1 MNNSAPLDFPQ
12 SIAPINR
19 SLDYYKKEAFG
30 QYLEMD
36 GLTEIAVNRPFE
48 VLTEINGKWSFHKNE
63 NITLE
68 MCQRFARSLASFKKD
83 EISEVKPLLSATLES
98 GERVQVVFPPACE
111 DKTVSIT
118 IRKPSTRQISHKEY
132 IESGFYHYVS
142 SGEKKKNVDDELL
155 ELYCEKKF
163 AEFIE
168 LAVYAGKTILIA
180 AGTGAGKTTYM
191 KSLIP
196 FIPLDVRIITI
207 EDTEELK
214 FSIHKNYVHL
224 YYPSE
229 AGNTSGSI
237 ITAGSLIKSCYRM
250 KPDRILLAEVRGGEA
265 WDFLKVISSGHS
277 GSMTTVHAGSVHEAI
292 EGIIER
298 CYQNSECNNLTYD
311 VLRKKVLESIDII
324 LPMGRD
330 GVQRY
335 LNDIYYKAADYEN
348 V

>member
-1 MNNSAPLDFPQ
+1 MSKPALVVSNL
-12 SIAPINR
+12 
-19 SLDYYKKEAFG
+19 SLDYYKNSIFQK
-30 QYLEMD
+30 YLDMD
-36 GLTEIAVNRPFE
+36 GLTEIAVNRPQE
-48 VLTEINGKWSFHKNE
+48 VWTEINGEWSCHVDEKVTISVCRAFSQ
-63 NITLE
+63 T
-68 MCQRFARSLASFKKD
+68 LASFKKD

-111 DKTVSIT
+111 DKTISIT

-132 IESGFYHYVS
+132 IESGFYRYVS
-142 SGEKKKNVDDELL
+142 SGEKKKNVDDKLL
-155 ELYCEKKF
+155 ELYREKKF

-191 KSLIP
+191 KSLIE
-196 FIPLDVRIITI
+196 FIPLNVRIITI

-214 FSIHKNYVHL
+214 FFVHKNYVHL
-224 YYPSE
+224 FYPSE

-265 WDFLKVISSGHS
+265 WDFLKVVSSGHS
-277 GSMTTVHAGSVHEAI
+277 GSMTTVHAGSTSEAI
-292 EGIIER
+292 DGIIER

-335 LNDIYYKAADYEN
+335 LNDIYYKAADYET